1 MCKRG
6 EVYFVALPIQHEDS
20 SIQAGIRPAII
31 VQNNIGNKFSP
42 TVIVVPLTSVIKNE
56 NQPTHVIIPKSVGL
70 EKTSM
75 VLAEQFV
82 TINKFD
88 IRSELKCVLP
98 EYIMKKVDT
107 ALSVSLAISSNRKQ
121 VERPDEEYIL
131 SIVRDINQLDSKI
144 SNNAKE
150 NKMMLE
156 GVKIGFI
163 RVLERYCNKFNV
175 DYKNYIRNESVKETQ
190 NTIKLAV

>member
-6 EVYFVALPIQHEDS
+6 EVYFVALPERQNKDKQG
-20 SIQAGIRPAII
+20 SIQFGVRPFII
-31 VQNNIGNKFSP
+31 TQNNIGNEKSSTLHGYP
-42 TVIVVPLTSVIKNE
+42 MTKIIKNIY
-56 NQPTHVIIPKSVGL
+56 QPTHIVLPKKVGL
-70 EKTSM
+70 EYDSM
-75 VLAEQFV
+75 ILFEQPF

-88 IRSELKCVLP
+88 IRSDLICSLSD
-98 EYIMKKVDT
+98 EYMKKVDV
-107 ALSVSLAISSNRKQ
+107 AIRVSQGIKEQ
-121 VERPDEEYIL
+121 PDEEYIL

>member
-6 EVYFVALPIQHEDS
+6 EVYFVALPIQKSGS

-31 VQNNIGNKFSP
+31 VQNNTGNRYSP

-98 EYIMKKVDT
+98 EYIMKKVDA
-107 ALSVSLAISSNRKQ
+107 ALSVSLAISNHQHQ
-121 VERPDEEYIL
+121 VEQPDEEYII

-144 SNNAKE
+144 SSNSKE

-156 GVKIGFI
+156 GVKIGLI
-163 RVLERYCNKFNV
+163 RVLERYCNKFNI
-175 DYKNYIRNESVKETQ
+175 DYKVYIRNESVKETQ